1 MRRRVVANIVHA
13 HRPTAMNR
21 IALITLR
28 TLAVGSAL
36 TALACQVINRQS
48 QSHAA
53 AGDRGMPGPE
63 APPAQA
69 KPVWASSSKSLDAL
83 VRAEDVAAG
92 GPAYLKIHPT
102 GVPEQEPSRTFM
114 AGTKSAAVVS
124 PLDVSHAREQRPQLE
139 GSAKEKVAR
148 LMSRGV
154 AFYDRGLYK
163 DAESEFL
170 SVLEFDPD
178 NAAAK
183 SCLERCRKVA
193 APAPAATAPT
203 PPVAPSPITPNR
215 ERFAPSSKSARMIRP
230 DDVQRFQQSANPP
243 PNAAASQQS
252 APRQQ

>member
-1 MRRRVVANIVHA
+1 
-13 HRPTAMNR
+13 MNR

-36 TALACQVINRQS
+36 TALTCQVVNRQS

-83 VRAEDVAAG
+83 VRAEDVAPG
-92 GPAYLKIHPT
+92 GPTYQKIHPT

-124 PLDVSHAREQRPQLE
+124 PLDVSHAREQQPRLE
-139 GSAKEKVAR
+139 GAAREKVAR

-170 SVLEFDPD
+170 SVLEFDPE

-183 SCLERCRKVA
+183 SCLERCRKA
-193 APAPAATAPT
+193 APPAPAATAPA
-203 PPVAPSPITPNR
+203 PPAALSPTAPNR
-215 ERFAPSSKSARMIRP
+215 ERFAPSSKSARMISPNEVYKLRQT
-230 DDVQRFQQSANPP
+230 VNPP
-243 PNAAASQQS
+243 PNAAAGQQS